1 MHDPKPVSSIQ
12 NAENITAGKFTNN
25 PELQDKKFKDNLLL
39 KLIEL
44 SGYFN
49 VFLSIASQVV
59 SAYLIY
65 FVENKRMDL
74 ISINNHTMSLSALKS
89 FLMLNAA
96 VNVSQ
101 LLISLFSGWV
111 RKRFWSDT
119 ASRRMQ
125 NTLIKTLLFTE
136 LPEYERLSSSTIM
149 QVLQI
154 DVFGSSFVLP
164 DMLCTL
170 GFKMFRAFYTLLQI
184 SKRSPYVLVLALPMT
199 IATKKLSV
207 RLNKAKD
214 RLRTAVIKSKQSQA
228 LASDEMNHGSA
239 DLRIHNKVQHY
250 SNRLLD
256 IGAVSIYV
264 EIKFRQIRGL
274 YAFVNQ
280 VAEELLKL
288 VAFICAI
295 WIQARNPAAIGPG
308 DVDVIINFCSKALTQ
323 IPALKFDTSEL
334 DGQMPY
340 LSRFFV
346 YAETLKQEAPHFI
359 VETEPSSLW
368 PQRGQ
373 IEFRNYQMRYREN
386 LDLALKGISFKI
398 EGKQKIGVVGRT
410 GAGKSSLTYALM
422 RIVEPAA
429 GTILIDGI
437 DISSIGLNALRSQI
451 SIVPQD
457 PVLFEGTIRGNL
469 DPKGEFTDEEIWE
482 VVKKAHIQDLLETPT
497 AKYSTENEKH
507 SLSLTAA
514 TGPWIEK
521 TGLEKW
527 VYPNGKNFSVGQRQ
541 LISLCRAI
549 LWRRPILILDE
560 ATANIDMA
568 TDQIMQHVVQ
578 TEFQSS
584 TVITIAHRLDTIM
597 NSDKILV
604 IDDGKVAEYDTP
616 RNLLAQS
623 SSQFAKLMENM
634 KFNKRKV

>member
-1 MHDPKPVSSIQ
+1 
-12 NAENITAGKFTNN
+12 
-25 PELQDKKFKDNLLL
+25 
-39 KLIEL
+39 
-44 SGYFN
+44 
-49 VFLSIASQVV
+49 
-59 SAYLIY
+59 
-65 FVENKRMDL
+65 
-74 ISINNHTMSLSALKS
+74 
-89 FLMLNAA
+89 
-96 VNVSQ
+96 
-101 LLISLFSGWV
+101 
-111 RKRFWSDT
+111 
-119 ASRRMQ
+119 
-125 NTLIKTLLFTE
+125 
-136 LPEYERLSSSTIM
+136 
-149 QVLQI
+149 
-154 DVFGSSFVLP
+154 
-164 DMLCTL
+164 
-170 GFKMFRAFYTLLQI
+170 
-184 SKRSPYVLVLALPMT
+184 
-199 IATKKLSV
+199 
-207 RLNKAKD
+207 
-214 RLRTAVIKSKQSQA
+214 
-228 LASDEMNHGSA
+228 
-239 DLRIHNKVQHY
+239 
-250 SNRLLD
+250 
-256 IGAVSIYV
+256 
-264 EIKFRQIRGL
+264 
-274 YAFVNQ
+274 
-280 VAEELLKL
+280 
-288 VAFICAI
+288 
-295 WIQARNPAAIGPG
+295 
-308 DVDVIINFCSKALTQ
+308 
-323 IPALKFDTSEL
+323 
-334 DGQMPY
+334 
-340 LSRFFV
+340 
-346 YAETLKQEAPHFI
+346 
-359 VETEPSSLW
+359 
-368 PQRGQ
+368 
-373 IEFRNYQMRYREN
+373 YREN